1 MTKII
6 AELCQNHNGDR
17 ELLGKM
23 IKAAAAAGADYV
35 KGQMIFS
42 EDLTHRPRFDQGL
55 IEENGTVKTIKR
67 PLSAEL
73 ERLKKLDLKDDD
85 YKWFVDECARS
96 GVRPLLTIFTRKR
109 ISLAAKLPWPEK
121 AVKVASPDIISLPFL
136 RELGDVFD
144 HLIISTGGA
153 TDEEIKQAAAT
164 VKKKGKKLTLLH
176 CVSLYPNSLDICN
189 LRRINF
195 LKRLT
200 DSVGWS
206 DHTLV
211 ARDGIKA
218 AQAAM
223 AQGADFIER
232 HFTVLSSEQSKDG
245 PVSITPALLKALKS
259 FSRLS
264 PDEQIA
270 VITKEFPDDWE
281 ILLGLETRLLT
292 HQERLNMDYFRGRF
306 ASRVGARW
314 IYNWEDIP
322 LYYKD

>member
-1 MTKII
+1 MTRII

-17 ELLGKM
+17 KLLGKM

-42 EDLTHRPRFDQGL
+42 EDLTHRPRFDEGA
-55 IEENGTVKTIKR
+55 IEADGTVKTIKR
-67 PLSAEL
+67 PLAAEL
-73 ERLKKLDLKDDD
+73 ERLKNLDLKDDD
-85 YKWFVDECARS
+85 YKWFVDECARR
-96 GVRPLLTIFTRKR
+96 GVRPLLTIFTRSR
-109 ISLAAKLPWPEK
+109 IALAAKLPWPERV
-121 AVKVASPDIISLPFL
+121 VKVASPDIVSLPFL
-136 RELGDVFD
+136 RELCEVFD

-153 TDEEIKQAAAT
+153 TDQEIEQAAET

-189 LRRINF
+189 LRQLNF
-195 LKRLT
+195 LRRLT

-218 AQAAM
+218 TQVAM

-232 HFTVLSSEQSKDG
+232 HFTVLSSDQTKDG
-245 PVSITPALLKALKS
+245 PVSITTAMLKTLKA

-264 PDEQIA
+264 QAEQTA
-270 VITKEFPDDWE
+270 VIAKEFPDWE
-281 ILLGLETRLLT
+281 ILLGSETKQLT
-292 HQERLNMDYFRGRF
+292 REEKLNMDYFRGRF
-306 ASRVGARW
+306 ASRVGERW
-314 IYNWEDIP
+314 IYNWEDLP
-322 LYYKD
+322 LY